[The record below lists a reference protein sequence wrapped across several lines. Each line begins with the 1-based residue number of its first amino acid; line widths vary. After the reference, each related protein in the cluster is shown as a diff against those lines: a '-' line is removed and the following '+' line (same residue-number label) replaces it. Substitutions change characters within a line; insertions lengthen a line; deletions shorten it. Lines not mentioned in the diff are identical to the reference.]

1 VQYKRLHNLLLSPFF
16 VVSFHYITLL
26 HKKKLEFFLADK
38 RFFRTFVCDYKYN
51 YYRPCPMYELFLTDI
66 LYICMLFAIPTIVQ
80 AVIIV
85 AITVV
90 FGMLFYNWLYTRTKK
105 NESTTIRTQNT
116 MLAHILQ
123 TSGISVWVYD
133 VVRRKYRRLT
143 IDGEIESEYTPF
155 DFSRFFDL
163 EDFEELRMAIFDI
176 KDRKKESHTM
186 KVHSSEKEGETQQLI
201 EIKLSVL
208 STDNHGRPSVILGT
222 QRPITEERKKLSR
235 EQTEIIQYKTVFNS
249 SLIDMTFFDEDGM
262 LADINETACE
272 NFHVVDSQALITAG
286 CTIRDTVG
294 FDVDLNMKEPILC
307 TCIIDMDQLAAEG
320 RRGQGVQLG
329 GKIYYEII
337 IYPIHYDTG
346 EPLGLFMEGRNITEM
361 VVNYHRQQE
370 TMHLLQKATEEL
382 KVSIDNINMAL
393 QVAECRLTNY
403 YPDKHELHITT
414 DISKPQHKLSQVQVL
429 DMVDEV
435 DRPHLRR
442 LLGQMDRKACKNIDT
457 RFNTIFN
464 DHSGTKMYLTFN
476 SVPMYDA
483 NGALT
488 HYFGMCRNNTK
499 LFNTE
504 QELKAETLKAQE
516 TELLKN
522 SFLLN
527 MSYEIRTPL
536 SSVLGFAELFE
547 TAHAPEDEAVFVEE
561 IKKNSTK
568 LLRLV
573 NDVLYISRIDANM
586 IEVKRQPVDF
596 AAVFDGFCHMG
607 WSSNLKTDLKTIVE
621 NPYEHLQVVIDLE
634 LTGQVIEAL
643 AHNAVAFTN
652 AGTVRAKY
660 EYRSGGLN
668 ITIEDTGIGI
678 KSEDLPYLFDRF
690 SQNKETEHG
699 NTGLHMAIIKGLIEL
714 MGGKIDVISAPEK
727 GTTVWLSIPCE
738 LIDMDLKND
747 YLV

>member
-1 VQYKRLHNLLLSPFF
+1 
-16 VVSFHYITLL
+16 
-26 HKKKLEFFLADK
+26 
-38 RFFRTFVCDYKYN
+38 
-51 YYRPCPMYELFLTDI
+51 
-66 LYICMLFAIPTIVQ
+66 MLFAIPTIVQ

-105 NESTTIRTQNT
+105 NESTTIRTQNN

-464 DHSGTKMYLTFN
+464 DHSGTKMHLTFN

-738 LIDMDLKND
+738 LINMDLKND

>member
-1 VQYKRLHNLLLSPFF
+1 MCT
-16 VVSFHYITLL
+16 TLL
-26 HKKKLEFFLADK
+26 QQAFFA
-38 RFFRTFVCDYKYN
+38 C
-51 YYRPCPMYELFLTDI
+51 I
-66 LYICMLFAIPTIVQ
+66 LFAIPTIVH

-85 AITVV
+85 TITAI
-90 FGMLFYNWLYTRTKK
+90 FCMFFYNWYYTRTKK
-105 NESTTIRTQNT
+105 NESTTIRTQNN

-123 TSGISVWVYD
+123 ASEISVWVYD
-133 VVRRKYRRLT
+133 VAKFKYRRLT

-155 DFSRFFDL
+155 DFSRYFDL

-176 KDRKKESHTM
+176 RDRKKESHTL
-186 KVHSSEKEGETQQLI
+186 KVHSSEKVGEAQQLI
-201 EIKLSVL
+201 EISLSVL
-208 STDNHGRPSVILGT
+208 STDNEGKPNVILGT

-249 SLIDMTFFDEDGM
+249 SLIDMTFYDEDGM

-272 NFHVVDSQALITAG
+272 NFHVVDGQELIAAG

-294 FDVDLNMKEPILC
+294 FDVDKNLKEPILC
-307 TCIIDMDQLAAEG
+307 TCIIDMDQLAEEG
-320 RRGQGVQLG
+320 RRGKGVQLG

-337 IYPIHYDTG
+337 IYPIHYDSG

-361 VVNYHRQQE
+361 VVSYHRQQE

-393 QVAECRLTNY
+393 EVTECRLTNY
-403 YPDKHELHITT
+403 YPDKHELHIIT
-414 DISKPQHKLSQVQVL
+414 DISKPQHKLSQIQVL
-429 DMVDEV
+429 DMVDEA
-435 DRPHLRR
+435 DRSHLRR
-442 LLGQMDRKACKNIDT
+442 LLAQMDHKACKNIDT
-457 RFNTIFN
+457 RFKTIFN
-464 DHSGTKMYLTFN
+464 DHSGTKMHLAFN
-476 SVPMYDA
+476 SIPMYDA
-483 NGALT
+483 NGILT

-561 IKKNSTK
+561 IKRNSTK

-607 WSSNLKTDLKTIVE
+607 WSSNLKTELNTIVE
-621 NPYEHLQVVIDLE
+621 NPYEHLQVVIDLD

-643 AHNAVAFTN
+643 ARNAVTFTN

-678 KSEDLPYLFDRF
+678 KSEDLPHLFDRF
-690 SQNKETEHG
+690 SKNREVEFG

-714 MGGKIDVISAPEK
+714 LGGKIDIVSAPEK
-727 GTTVWLSIPCE
+727 GTIVWLSIPCE
-738 LIDMDLKND
+738 LINMELKND